1 MSLITDLP
9 AIFDQFSEA
18 RQKGFLTV
26 MDLKEQNVPLVG
38 TYCTFMPQEIA
49 MAAGAV
55 VVSLC
60 STSDETI
67 EEAEKDLPRNLCPL
81 IKSSYGFGK
90 TDKCPY
96 FYFSDLVVGET
107 TCDGKKKMYEYMAE
121 FKAVHVMQLPNSAS
135 DAASRAL
142 WKAEILRL
150 QQVIE
155 ARFGAPISEAA
166 LREAIVLKNRERRA
180 LAHFYRLGQL
190 NPPALSGGDI
200 LKVVYGAT
208 FRFDKTVLI
217 DELNAMAERIRQE
230 WRQGKRLASRPR
242 ILITGC
248 PIGGAAEKVVRAI
261 EENGGWVV
269 GYENC
274 TGAKATERC
283 VAEEGDVYDALTD
296 KYLAIGCSCI
306 SPNHQ
311 RLQLLSQMVE
321 EYQAD
326 GVIDVIL
333 QACHTYAVE
342 SLAIKRHLRQQHD
355 LPYMA
360 IETDYS
366 TADLGQLSTRVAAF
380 FFNDTAT
387 TEIYTVGIDS
397 GSTATKGILLAD
409 GVITRRF
416 LCPTPFRPADAI
428 HEAWETLRAGLVETP
443 FLTLTGYGRQLVD
456 FANKQVTEISCH
468 GLGARLLAPDT
479 RTVID
484 IGGQDSKVIQLDA
497 GGNLSDF
504 LMNDK
509 CAAGTGRFLEVIS
522 RTLGAS
528 VEQLDA
534 ITDGVEPHAITSM
547 CTVFAESEV
556 ISLRSAGV
564 APEAILAGVI
574 NAMARRSAN
583 FIGRLSAQG
592 PLLFTGGVS
601 HCAAF
606 ARMLE
611 SHVGMAVTTHPDAQF
626 AGAIGAALIGQ
637 RQRRR
642 G

>member
-9 AIFDQFSEA
+9 AIFNQFSDA

-26 MDLKEQNVPLVG
+26 MDLKDQGIPLVG

-121 FKAVHVMQLPNSAS
+121 FKAVHVMQLPNSAN

-150 QQVIE
+150 QQAVE
-155 ARFGAPISEAA
+155 ARFGTPITEAA
-166 LREAIVLKNRERRA
+166 LREAIILKNQERRA
-180 LAHFYRLGQL
+180 LANFYRVGQL
-190 NPPALSGGDI
+190 NPPALSGSDI

-208 FRFDKTVLI
+208 FRFDKESLI
-217 DELNAMAERIRQE
+217 DELNSMAERVHQE
-230 WRQGKRLASRPR
+230 WQAGKRLASRPR

-274 TGAKATERC
+274 TGAKATEQC
-283 VAEEGDVYDALTD
+283 VAETGDVYDALTD

-306 SPNHQ
+306 SPNDQ
-311 RLQLLSQMVE
+311 RLKMLSQMVE

-326 GVIDVIL
+326 GVVDVIL

-342 SLAIKRHLRQQHD
+342 SLAIKRHVRQQHNI
-355 LPYMA
+355 PYIA

-366 TADLGQLSTRVAAF
+366 SADIGQLSTRVAAF
-380 FFNDTAT
+380 I
-387 TEIYTVGIDS
+387 E
-397 GSTATKGILLAD
+397 
-409 GVITRRF
+409 
-416 LCPTPFRPADAI
+416 
-428 HEAWETLRAGLVETP
+428 
-443 FLTLTGYGRQLVD
+443 
-456 FANKQVTEISCH
+456 
-468 GLGARLLAPDT
+468 
-479 RTVID
+479 
-484 IGGQDSKVIQLDA
+484 
-497 GGNLSDF
+497 
-504 LMNDK
+504 
-509 CAAGTGRFLEVIS
+509 
-522 RTLGAS
+522 
-528 VEQLDA
+528 
-534 ITDGVEPHAITSM
+534 
-547 CTVFAESEV
+547 
-556 ISLRSAGV
+556 
-564 APEAILAGVI
+564 
-574 NAMARRSAN
+574 
-583 FIGRLSAQG
+583 
-592 PLLFTGGVS
+592 
-601 HCAAF
+601 
-606 ARMLE
+606 ML
-611 SHVGMAVTTHPDAQF
+611 
-626 AGAIGAALIGQ
+626 
-637 RQRRR
+637 
-642 G
+642 

>member
-90 TDKCPY
+90 T
-96 FYFSDLVVGET
+96 
-107 TCDGKKKMYEYMAE
+107 A
-121 FKAVHVMQLPNSAS
+121 
-135 DAASRAL
+135 
-142 WKAEILRL
+142 
-150 QQVIE
+150 
-155 ARFGAPISEAA
+155 
-166 LREAIVLKNRERRA
+166 
-180 LAHFYRLGQL
+180 
-190 NPPALSGGDI
+190 
-200 LKVVYGAT
+200 
-208 FRFDKTVLI
+208 LI
-217 DELNAMAERIRQE
+217 DELHAMAERIHQE
-230 WRQGKRLASRPR
+230 WQQGKRLEPRPR

-306 SPNHQ
+306 SPNDQ

-366 TADLGQLSTRVAAF
+366 IADLGQLSTRVAAF
-380 FFNDTAT
+380 I
-387 TEIYTVGIDS
+387 E
-397 GSTATKGILLAD
+397 
-409 GVITRRF
+409 
-416 LCPTPFRPADAI
+416 
-428 HEAWETLRAGLVETP
+428 
-443 FLTLTGYGRQLVD
+443 
-456 FANKQVTEISCH
+456 
-468 GLGARLLAPDT
+468 
-479 RTVID
+479 
-484 IGGQDSKVIQLDA
+484 
-497 GGNLSDF
+497 
-504 LMNDK
+504 
-509 CAAGTGRFLEVIS
+509 
-522 RTLGAS
+522 
-528 VEQLDA
+528 
-534 ITDGVEPHAITSM
+534 
-547 CTVFAESEV
+547 
-556 ISLRSAGV
+556 
-564 APEAILAGVI
+564 
-574 NAMARRSAN
+574 
-583 FIGRLSAQG
+583 
-592 PLLFTGGVS
+592 
-601 HCAAF
+601 
-606 ARMLE
+606 ML
-611 SHVGMAVTTHPDAQF
+611 
-626 AGAIGAALIGQ
+626 
-637 RQRRR
+637 
-642 G
+642 

>member
-1 MSLITDLP
+1 MSLITALP
-9 AIFDQFSEA
+9 DVFEQFSEA

-26 MDLKEQNVPLVG
+26 MDLKEQGIPLVG

-60 STSDETI
+60 STNDETI

-121 FKAVHVMQLPNSAS
+121 FKAVHVMQLPNSAA

-150 QQVIE
+150 QHAIE
-155 ARFGAPISEAA
+155 QRFGQPISETA
-166 LREAIVLKNRERRA
+166 LREAIAMKNRERQA
-180 LAHFYRLGQL
+180 LANFYRVGQL
-190 NPPALSGGDI
+190 NPPALSGADI

-208 FRFDKTVLI
+208 FRFDKEALI
-217 DELNAMAERIRQE
+217 DELNTMAVRIRDE
-230 WRQGKRLASRPR
+230 WQAGKRLDPRPR

-283 VAEEGDVYDALTD
+283 VEESGDVYDALTD

-306 SPNHQ
+306 SPNDE
-311 RLQLLSQMVE
+311 RLKLLSQMVD

-342 SLAIKRHLRQQHD
+342 SLSIKRHVRQQHNI
-355 LPYMA
+355 PYMA

-366 TADLGQLSTRVAAF
+366 TADIGQLSTRVAAF
-380 FFNDTAT
+380 I
-387 TEIYTVGIDS
+387 E
-397 GSTATKGILLAD
+397 
-409 GVITRRF
+409 
-416 LCPTPFRPADAI
+416 
-428 HEAWETLRAGLVETP
+428 
-443 FLTLTGYGRQLVD
+443 
-456 FANKQVTEISCH
+456 
-468 GLGARLLAPDT
+468 
-479 RTVID
+479 
-484 IGGQDSKVIQLDA
+484 
-497 GGNLSDF
+497 
-504 LMNDK
+504 
-509 CAAGTGRFLEVIS
+509 
-522 RTLGAS
+522 
-528 VEQLDA
+528 
-534 ITDGVEPHAITSM
+534 
-547 CTVFAESEV
+547 
-556 ISLRSAGV
+556 
-564 APEAILAGVI
+564 
-574 NAMARRSAN
+574 
-583 FIGRLSAQG
+583 
-592 PLLFTGGVS
+592 
-601 HCAAF
+601 
-606 ARMLE
+606 ML
-611 SHVGMAVTTHPDAQF
+611 
-626 AGAIGAALIGQ
+626 
-637 RQRRR
+637 
-642 G
+642 

>member
-135 DAASRAL
+135 DTASRAL
-142 WKAEILRL
+142 WKTEILRL

-155 ARFGAPISEAA
+155 ARFGTPISEAA

-208 FRFDKTVLI
+208 FRFDKTALI
-217 DELNAMAERIRQE
+217 DELHAMAERIHQE
-230 WRQGKRLASRPR
+230 WQQGKRLEPRPR
-242 ILITGC
+242 ILIT
-248 PIGGAAEKVVRAI
+248 AARSAARRKKWSAPSRKTAA
-261 EENGGWVV
+261 GWSAMR
-269 GYENC
+269 
-274 TGAKATERC
+274 TAPARKRPSAAWRKR
-283 VAEEGDVYDALTD
+283 GDVYDALTD

-306 SPNHQ
+306 SPNDQ

-380 FFNDTAT
+380 I
-387 TEIYTVGIDS
+387 E
-397 GSTATKGILLAD
+397 
-409 GVITRRF
+409 
-416 LCPTPFRPADAI
+416 
-428 HEAWETLRAGLVETP
+428 
-443 FLTLTGYGRQLVD
+443 
-456 FANKQVTEISCH
+456 
-468 GLGARLLAPDT
+468 
-479 RTVID
+479 
-484 IGGQDSKVIQLDA
+484 
-497 GGNLSDF
+497 
-504 LMNDK
+504 
-509 CAAGTGRFLEVIS
+509 
-522 RTLGAS
+522 
-528 VEQLDA
+528 
-534 ITDGVEPHAITSM
+534 
-547 CTVFAESEV
+547 
-556 ISLRSAGV
+556 
-564 APEAILAGVI
+564 
-574 NAMARRSAN
+574 
-583 FIGRLSAQG
+583 
-592 PLLFTGGVS
+592 
-601 HCAAF
+601 
-606 ARMLE
+606 ML
-611 SHVGMAVTTHPDAQF
+611 
-626 AGAIGAALIGQ
+626 
-637 RQRRR
+637 
-642 G
+642 